1 MAVSFCSG
9 LQEVINKAI
18 ADTKY
23 PTRWKIA
30 KLKSS
35 YKKGGKKF
43 TENYRLL
50 SMLSVPSKIFES
62 IIGKRMDGH
71 LKNSNLATK
80 IQWGYMEGL
89 STASIVI
96 YLTETWKK
104 CLGEGFTIGV
114 LFIDFRK
121 AFDTVDYT
129 ILEKKLQAGGF
140 YGDFNQLLMSYLTDI
155 TQYVEINGEK
165 SSLRSMKIGVPQGSL
180 LGPRLFALYVN
191 DLPSTVSIGQIHMY
205 ADDTTAFCSEQ
216 IS

>member
-1 MAVSFCSG
+1 MQEASSIKSVCETINPRKSTGHDNITTREVKEMAGSSCFG
-9 LQEVINKAI
+9 LQEAINKAI
-18 ADTKY
+18 ADRKY

-30 KLKSS
+30 KLKST

-43 TENYRLL
+43 TENYRPL

-62 IIGKRMDGH
+62 IIGKRMDAH

-80 IQWGYMEGL
+80 NQWGYKEGL
-89 STASIVI
+89 STESILI

-121 AFDTVDYT
+121 AFDIVGHN

-140 YGDFNQLLMSYLTDI
+140 YGDFNQLLMSYLTDR

-180 LGPRLFALYVN
+180 
-191 DLPSTVSIGQIHMY
+191 IG
-205 ADDTTAFCSEQ
+205 T
-216 IS
+216 